1 MKSFLSL
8 DFFIFIHPLL
18 IVLVAGIMLLF
29 IGCVRVIHRLPTPD
43 RIQLNQEEQGL
54 DTRMEIWKRCV
65 AVRHLELQFPACTLP
80 PELQQAEI
88 ICREA
93 GL

>member
-8 DFFIFIHPLL
+8 DFFVFIHPLL
-18 IVLVAGIMLLF
+18 IVLVAGIMLLL
-29 IGCVRVIHRLPTPD
+29 ISSCVRVTHRLPPIASPPVTINSPLATRCALVQKLKRQFRD
-43 RIQLNQEEQGL
+43 GEIPEEL
-54 DTRMEIWKRCV
+54 R
-65 AVRHLELQFPACTLP
+65 
-80 PELQQAEI
+80 QAER

>member
-8 DFFIFIHPLL
+8 DFFVLIHPLL

-29 IGCVRVIHRLPTPD
+29 IGCVRVTHRLPPLSTPPLPCTSAPPHLSSIAAQCALVQKLKRQFGD
-43 RIQLNQEEQGL
+43 G
-54 DTRMEIWKRCV
+54 EIP
-65 AVRHLELQFPACTLP
+65 AELT
-80 PELQQAEI
+80 QAEE